1 MILIPL
7 NFRQNF
13 IFLFFINYYLLIYH
27 QLVSNSMIQWDFL
40 FIIIS
45 FYYKIKDIK
54 CIHIYKNLLVI

>member
-27 QLVSNSMIQWDFL
+27 RLVSNSMIQWDFL